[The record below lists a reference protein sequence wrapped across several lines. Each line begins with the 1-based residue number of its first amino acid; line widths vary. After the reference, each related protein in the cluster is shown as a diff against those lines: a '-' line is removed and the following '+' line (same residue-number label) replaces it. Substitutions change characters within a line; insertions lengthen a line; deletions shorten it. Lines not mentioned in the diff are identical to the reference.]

1 MASLFSAIREDKG
14 GEAVKI
20 TSRKVG
26 DVVVIEIEGVYSR
39 DARPEPPLAGIVDA
53 ELASG
58 EKKYVIDLEKVELA
72 SDVAIG
78 EILAAFKRIYD
89 WGGQLKLARP
99 SPGTLRLLKMTM
111 LYKVLDI
118 GDSLESALGSFSE
131 NP

>member
-1 MASLFSAIREDKG
+1 MN
-14 GEAVKI
+14 I
-20 TSRKVG
+20 TSRKVV

-53 ELASG
+53 KLASG

-99 SPGTLRLLKMTM
+99 SPGTLSLLKMTM
-111 LYKVLDI
+111 LDKVLDI
-118 GDSLESALGSFSE
+118 HVSLESALGSFSE